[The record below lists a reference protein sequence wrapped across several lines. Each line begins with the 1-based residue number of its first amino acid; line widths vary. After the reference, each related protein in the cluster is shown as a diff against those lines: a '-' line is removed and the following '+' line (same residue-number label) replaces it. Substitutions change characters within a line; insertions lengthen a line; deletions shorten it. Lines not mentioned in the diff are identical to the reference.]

1 MSEELELAQRENK
14 LSGPSKVVVAIDTQ
28 DLEDVVIVGINAVDR
43 PGLLL
48 DISRGLHSLGLQLH
62 HTEASVILGR
72 SISIWRCALIDEDGN
87 ANAAEMQTVLSRTI
101 ENEGGDGAV
110 KQGGLSVIRAVVTD
124 KSRLVGKTLEDI
136 DFRQTYKAAIIGV
149 QKKDKSEVQMLSD
162 ICFAPGDVLVLQS
175 DEDSPLL
182 ARPPPNFYDAKSD
195 SNNSGYNPK
204 TIFNKAIYV
213 GGLKLTSSSN
223 DLKGKASET
232 TVGGD
237 DDDDVS
243 ASEHLQRIVW
253 GDLHVIFSQEKS
265 QNDTP
270 GNSAREFLAAVK
282 VSKKSE
288 HIGKTVGEAGLNRQE
303 GLFLVQVERPVTG
316 RKTMRVS
323 FARPSVMGNPFGVSR
338 TDSVNDGSVMGSLTK
353 GDMPKA
359 AIPVPPEGHLQE
371 NDVLWFAGEAMAIA
385 DLRKIPGLVSVE
397 DDEVQQIDEKLHD
410 RRLVQAVVSKKGPL
424 AGKTAGEVGF
434 RTKYGAAV
442 IAVHRDG
449 TRVQDHP
456 GNIRLRGG
464 DVLLL
469 EAGPTFIAR
478 NSDNQHS
485 FALISEVKDSKPPR
499 LNKLWP
505 ALALTL
511 AMLIIVAIGPALF
524 PDQNM
529 QSLLVCSLVVSFIF
543 VCFGVMSQ
551 QECRDAVDW
560 TVYVTIA
567 SAFGIGIAMT
577 KSVSNFN
584 NIPLFLFLV
593 AKLTCFLPFSPQG
606 LANIIANG
614 LVALGESLGIGYYG
628 IYGSIY
634 LATFLISNIVTNNA
648 AAALMFPI
656 GMILFFG
663 HSLLS
668 SS

>member
-87 ANAAEMQTVLSRTI
+87 ANAAEMQTVLGRTI

-124 KSRLVGKTLEDI
+124 KSQLVGKTLEDI

-253 GDLHVIFSQEKS
+253 GDLHVIFSREKS

-282 VSKKSE
+282 VSNKSE
-288 HIGKTVGEAGLNRQE
+288 HIGKTVGEAGLNRQV

-323 FARPSVMGNPFGVSR
+323 FARPSVMGNPFGVSG

-359 AIPVPPEGHLQE
+359 AIPVPPEGHLKE

-543 VCFGVMSQ
+543 VCLGVMSQ

-577 KSVSNFN
+577 KSVSNFHQYPA
-584 NIPLFLFLV
+584 I
-593 AKLTCFLPFSPQG
+593 
-606 LANIIANG
+606 
-614 LVALGESLGIGYYG
+614 
-628 IYGSIY
+628 
-634 LATFLISNIVTNNA
+634 LISCGQTNV
-648 AAALMFPI
+648 FFT
-656 GMILFFG
+656 ILSTGSCEYNCHWFSCIRRVSRNWICW
-663 HSLLS
+663 HLWLNLS
-668 SS
+668 GDVSY

>member
-62 HTEASVILGR
+62 HTEASVILCR

-162 ICFAPGDVLVLQS
+162 ICFAPGDVLVLQT

-182 ARPPPNFYDAKSD
+182 ARPPPHFYDAKSD

-204 TIFNKAIYV
+204 TIFNKAIAV

-223 DLKGKASET
+223 NLKEKASET

-237 DDDDVS
+237 DDDDDVVVVS

-282 VSKKSE
+282 VSNKSE
-288 HIGKTVGEAGLNRQE
+288 HIGKTVGEAGLNRQA

-316 RKTMRVS
+316 RNTMRVS
-323 FARPSVMGNPFGVSR
+323 FARLSVMGNPFGVSG

-442 IAVHRDG
+442 IAVHREG

-543 VCFGVMSQ
+543 VCLGVMSQ

-567 SAFGIGIAMT
+567 SAFGIGVAMT
-577 KSVSNFN
+577 NSVSNFHQYPA
-584 NIPLFLFLV
+584 I
-593 AKLTCFLPFSPQG
+593 
-606 LANIIANG
+606 
-614 LVALGESLGIGYYG
+614 
-628 IYGSIY
+628 
-634 LATFLISNIVTNNA
+634 LISCGQTNV
-648 AAALMFPI
+648 
-656 GMILFFG
+656 FFY
-663 HSLLS
+663 HSLHRVLRI
-668 SS
+668 